1 MNVQEWQKEMETK
14 SYRFALLPHRTLCT
28 LEKHYAQ
35 THILIC
41 YPETL
46 IENVNH
52 SGKYAV
58 KNCVYTIHKQKDIPR
73 RSEILQLLFQF
84 KEYNI
89 FTEVDIEQ
97 TFPENG
103 VVVFRFDVATDEAEF
118 FDLTEELFE
127 AILFA
132 YHEIVSFLKEFGYH
146 RLALELNS
154 FEQKIPY
161 SLTRRLNIND

>member
-1 MNVQEWQKEMETK
+1 MKLQNWENIMKERGYT
-14 SYRFALLPHRTLCT
+14 SSPTPHRTLCT

-35 THILIC
+35 THIMIC

-52 SGKYAV
+52 TGKYTI
-58 KNCVYTIHKQKDIPR
+58 KNCVYTIHKQKDNPR

-84 KEYNI
+84 KEFNI
-89 FTEVDIEQ
+89 FTEMDIEQ

-103 VVVFRFDVATDEAEF
+103 VVIFRFDVATDETEF
-118 FDLTEELFE
+118 FDLTEELFD

-132 YHEIVSFLKEFGYH
+132 YHEIVSFLEEFGYH

-161 SLTRRLNIND
+161 SLTRRLNINH